1 MSVLRFVLRRL
12 VHGALITLGV
22 SVLTFAMLEL
32 APGEFYDDLKLDAT
46 VGSSTIDT
54 LRQEHGLTAS
64 APVRYVRWL
73 GAVVRGDFG
82 LSLAHRSPVAPLLWE
97 RTRNTLVL
105 TVPALLVAWLIALP
119 LGLWTA
125 RHRGRIFDRLC
136 SGATSTLL
144 AVPDLLIG
152 LLMLLVAL
160 KSGLFPAGG
169 MFSPGAS
176 DGADVAG
183 RMRDLAAHA
192 VLPLFAIVLS
202 TLPSIL
208 RHVRA
213 SAIDAA
219 QSPAVRAARGHGIR
233 GWRLDLRY
241 VLTIAANPL
250 ISLAGLSI
258 AALLSASLL
267 IEVVMSWPGLG
278 PLLVEALLARDVH
291 VVLAA
296 SMLATVFLVGGNLLA
311 DVTLYAVDPRIRA

>member
-1 MSVLRFVLRRL
+1 MLRFMLRR
-12 VHGALITLGV
+12 VGYGVLITLGV
-22 SVLTFAMLEL
+22 SILTFTMLEL
-32 APGEFYDDLKLDAT
+32 APGEFFDDLKLDAT
-46 VGSSTIDT
+46 VGAGTIET
-54 LRQEHGLTAS
+54 LRQEHGLTGS
-64 APVRYVRWL
+64 APARYVQWL
-73 GAVVRGDFG
+73 GAVVGGDFG
-82 LSLAHRSPVAPLLWE
+82 LSLAHRAPVAPLLWE
-97 RTRNTLVL
+97 RTRNTLIL
-105 TVPALLVAWLIALP
+105 TVPALLIAWTIALP

-125 RHRGRIFDRLC
+125 RHRGRVFDRLC
-136 SGATSTLL
+136 SGATSALL
-144 AVPDLLIG
+144 ALPDLLIG
-152 LLMLLVAL
+152 LLMLLVAV

-169 MFSPGAS
+169 MFSPGSA
-176 DGADVAG
+176 DGDTAG
-183 RMRDLAAHA
+183 RLRDLVAHA
-192 VLPLFAIVLS
+192 VLPLCAIVLS
-202 TLPSIL
+202 TLPAIL

-291 VVLAA
+291 VVLGA

-311 DVTLYAVDPRIRA
+311 DLALFAVDPRIRV

>member
-1 MSVLRFVLRRL
+1 MSVLVFVLRRL
-12 VHGALITLGV
+12 GYGALITLGV

-46 VGSSTIDT
+46 VGTGTIEA
-54 LRQEHGLTAS
+54 LRQQQGLTAS

-82 LSLAHRSPVAPLLWE
+82 LSLAHRAPVAPLLWE
-97 RTRNTLVL
+97 RTRNTLIL
-105 TVPALLVAWLIALP
+105 TVPALVVAWLIALP
-119 LGLWTA
+119 LGLWMA
-125 RHRGRIFDRLC
+125 RRRGRILDRLC
-136 SGATSTLL
+136 SGATSALL
-144 AVPDLLIG
+144 ALPDLLIG
-152 LLMLLVAL
+152 LLMLLIAL

-169 MFSPGAS
+169 MFSPGS
-176 DGADVAG
+176 TDADLSSRV
-183 RMRDLAAHA
+183 RDMAAHA
-192 VLPLFAIVLS
+192 VLPLCAIVLS
-202 TLPSIL
+202 TLPGIL

-219 QSPAVRAARGHGIR
+219 QAPAVRAARGHGIR
-233 GWRLDLRY
+233 GWRLELRY

-250 ISLAGLSI
+250 ISLAGLSV

-291 VVLAA
+291 VVLGA

-311 DVTLYAVDPRIRA
+311 DLTLFAVDPRIRT

>member
-1 MSVLRFVLRRL
+1 MSVLRFMLRRL
-12 VHGALITLGV
+12 ACGALITLGV
-22 SVLTFAMLEL
+22 SLLTFAMLEL
-32 APGEFYDDLKLDAT
+32 APGEFFDDLKLDAT
-46 VGSSTIDT
+46 VSQSSIET

-82 LSLAHRSPVAPLLWE
+82 VSLAHSAPVAPLLWE
-97 RTRNTLVL
+97 RARNTLIL
-105 TVPALLVAWLIALP
+105 TVPALFVAWLIALP

-125 RHRGRIFDRLC
+125 RHRGRIVDRLC
-136 SGATSTLL
+136 GGATSVLL
-144 AVPDLLIG
+144 ALPDLLIA

-169 MFSPGAS
+169 MFSPGS
-176 DGADVAG
+176 TGDDVSS

-192 VLPLFAIVLS
+192 ALPLCAIVLS

-213 SAIDAA
+213 SALDAA
-219 QSPAVRAARGHGIR
+219 QAPAVRAARGHGIR

-250 ISLAGLSI
+250 ISLAGLSV

-278 PLLVEALLARDVH
+278 PLLVDALLARDVH
-291 VVLAA
+291 VVLGA

-311 DVTLYAVDPRIRA
+311 DLALFAVDPRIRV

>member
-1 MSVLRFVLRRL
+1 MSVWRFVLRRL
-12 VHGALITLGV
+12 AYGALITLGV
-22 SVLTFAMLEL
+22 SVLTFTMLEL
-32 APGEFYDDLKLDAT
+32 APGQFFDDLKLDAT
-46 VGSSTIDT
+46 VGAGAIET
-54 LRQEHGLTAS
+54 LRREHGLTAS

-73 GAVVRGDFG
+73 GDVVRGDFG
-82 LSLAHRSPVAPLLWE
+82 LSLAHRAPVAPLLWE
-97 RTRNTLVL
+97 RARNTLML
-105 TVPALLVAWLIALP
+105 TVPALFIAWLIALP

-125 RHRGRIFDRLC
+125 RHRGRLFDRFC

-144 AVPDLLIG
+144 ALPDLLIG

-169 MFSPGAS
+169 MFSPGAA
-176 DGADVAG
+176 DG
-183 RMRDLAAHA
+183 DLATRASDLVMHA
-192 VLPLFAIVLS
+192 VLPLCAIVLS
-202 TLPSIL
+202 TMPTIL

-219 QSPAVRAARGHGIR
+219 QAPAIRAARGHGIS

-250 ISLAGLSI
+250 ISLAGLSV

-291 VVLAA
+291 VVLGA
-296 SMLATVFLVGGNLLA
+296 SMLATLFLVAGHLLA
-311 DVTLYAVDPRIRA
+311 DLTLFAVDPRIRA

>member
-1 MSVLRFVLRRL
+1 MNIIRFVLRRI
-12 VHGALITLGV
+12 VYGAFITLGV

-46 VGSSTIDT
+46 VGSSTIET
-54 LRQEHGLTAS
+54 LRQEQGLTAS

-73 GAVVRGDFG
+73 GDVVRGDFG

-97 RTRNTLVL
+97 RARNTLVL
-105 TVPALLVAWLIALP
+105 TVPALFVAWIIALP
-119 LGLWTA
+119 LGLWTS
-125 RHRGRIFDRLC
+125 RHHGRVFDRVC

-144 AVPDLLIG
+144 AIPDLLIG
-152 LLMLLVAL
+152 LVMLLIAL

-169 MFSPGAS
+169 MFSPGS
-176 DGADVAG
+176 TDADAATRV
-183 RMRDLAAHA
+183 RDLAMHA
-192 VLPLFAIVLS
+192 ALPLCAIVLS
-202 TLPSIL
+202 TLPTIL
-208 RHVRA
+208 RHVRG
-213 SAIDAA
+213 SAIEAA
-219 QSPAVRAARGHGIR
+219 QSPAVRAARGHGIG

-250 ISLAGLSI
+250 ISLAGLSV

-291 VVLAA
+291 VVLGA

-311 DVTLYAVDPRIRA
+311 DVALVAVDPRIRA

>member
-1 MSVLRFVLRRL
+1 MSILRFVLSRL
-12 VHGALITLGV
+12 AYGVLITLGV
-22 SVLTFAMLEL
+22 SLLTFTMLEL
-32 APGEFYDDLKLDAT
+32 APGDFFDDLKLDAT
-46 VGSSTIDT
+46 VGRGTIET

-64 APVRYVRWL
+64 APVRYVQWL
-73 GAVVRGDFG
+73 GSLVGGDWG
-82 LSLAHRSPVAPLLWE
+82 ISLAHRAPVAPLLWE
-97 RTRNTLVL
+97 RTRNTLIL
-105 TVPALLVAWLIALP
+105 TVPALFIAWLIALP

-125 RHRGRIFDRLC
+125 RHRGGFFDRLC
-136 SGATSTLL
+136 GGATSGLL
-144 AVPDLLIG
+144 ALPDLLIG

-169 MFSPGAS
+169 MFSPGSA
-176 DGADVAG
+176 DGDTAG
-183 RMRDLAAHA
+183 RLRDLTMHA
-192 VLPLFAIVLS
+192 VLPLCAIVLS
-202 TLPSIL
+202 TLPAVL

-219 QSPAVRAARGHGIR
+219 QTPAVRAARGHGIR

-241 VLTIAANPL
+241 ILTIAANPL

-258 AALLSASLL
+258 ATLLSASLL

-291 VVLAA
+291 VVLGA

-311 DVTLYAVDPRIRA
+311 DLALFAVDPRIRA

>member
-1 MSVLRFVLRRL
+1 MSALTFVLRRIAY
-12 VHGALITLGV
+12 GALITLGV
-22 SVLTFAMLEL
+22 SVLTFTLLEL
-32 APGEFYDDLKLDAT
+32 APGEFFDDLKLDAT
-46 VGSSTIDT
+46 IGTSTIET
-54 LRQEHGLTAS
+54 LRQEHGLSAS

-82 LSLAHRSPVAPLLWE
+82 LSLAHRAPVAPLLWE
-97 RTRNTLVL
+97 RTRNTLIL

-125 RHRGRIFDRLC
+125 RHRGRIVDRLF
-136 SGATSTLL
+136 SGATSAFL
-144 AVPDLLIG
+144 AIPDLLIA
-152 LLMLLVAL
+152 LVMLLIAL
-160 KSGLFPAGG
+160 KSGLFPTGG
-169 MFSPGAS
+169 MFSPGSA
-176 DGADVAG
+176 DGDSAG
-183 RMRDLAAHA
+183 RIRDLAAHA
-192 VLPLFAIVLS
+192 VLPLCAVVLS
-202 TLPSIL
+202 TLPAIL

-250 ISLAGLSI
+250 ISLAGLSV

-291 VVLAA
+291 VVLGA

-311 DVTLYAVDPRIRA
+311 DLVLFAADPRIRV

>member
-1 MSVLRFVLRRL
+1 MSAVRFVLRRL
-12 VHGALITLGV
+12 TYGVLITLGV
-22 SVLTFAMLEL
+22 SMLTFTMLNL
-32 APGEFYDDLKLDAT
+32 APGEFFDDLKMNAS
-46 VGSSTIDT
+46 VSAGTIDS

-73 GAVVRGDFG
+73 GSVMRGDFG
-82 LSLAHRSPVAPLLWE
+82 LSLAHHSPVAPLLWE
-97 RTRNTLVL
+97 RTRNTLML
-105 TVPALLVAWLIALP
+105 TVPALFLTWVIALP

-125 RHRGRIFDRLC
+125 RHRGRLFDRVC
-136 SGATSTLL
+136 SGATSGLL

-152 LLMLLVAL
+152 LALLLVAL
-160 KSGLFPAGG
+160 KTGLFPTGG
-169 MFSPGAS
+169 MFSPGGVDGDTAS
-176 DGADVAG
+176 
-183 RMRDLAAHA
+183 RLRDFAMHAA
-192 VLPLFAIVLS
+192 LPLCAIVLS
-202 TLPSIL
+202 TLPAIL

-219 QSPAVRAARGHGIR
+219 HAPAVRAARGHGIR

-250 ISLAGLSI
+250 ISLAGLSV

-291 VVLAA
+291 VVLGA

-311 DVTLYAVDPRIRA
+311 DLALFAVDPRIRA

>member
-1 MSVLRFVLRRL
+1 MSMLRFVLRRL
-12 VHGALITLGV
+12 AYGVLITLGV
-22 SVLTFAMLEL
+22 SLLTFTMLEL
-32 APGEFYDDLKLDAT
+32 APGDFFDDLKLDAT
-46 VGSSTIDT
+46 VGTGTIET

-64 APVRYVRWL
+64 APVRYVQWL
-73 GAVVRGDFG
+73 GSVVRGDFG
-82 LSLAHRSPVAPLLWE
+82 LSLAHRAPVAPLLWE
-97 RTRNTLVL
+97 RTRNTLIL
-105 TVPALLVAWLIALP
+105 TVPALIIAWLIALP

-125 RHRGRIFDRLC
+125 RHRGRLFDRLC
-136 SGATSTLL
+136 SGATSGLL

-152 LLMLLVAL
+152 LLMLLIAL

-169 MFSPGAS
+169 MFSPGSA
-176 DGADVAG
+176 DGETAG
-183 RMRDLAAHA
+183 RLRDLAMHA
-192 VLPLFAIVLS
+192 VLPLCAIVLS
-202 TLPSIL
+202 TLPAIL

-219 QSPAVRAARGHGIR
+219 QAPAVRAARGHGIR

-291 VVLAA
+291 VVLGA

-311 DVTLYAVDPRIRA
+311 DLALFAVDPRIRA